1 MALATGF
8 QGKGML
14 KSLWAKFLVLL
25 IAVVA
30 IGLSATFLLR
40 ELMVKD
46 FRVYLEGERE
56 DRAYWVTAALESS
69 YDKYSGWREE
79 SIIEN
84 TVWAMM
90 LGIEMKLFDTDGTL
104 IMDTDMAINTLSP
117 FVKKRVMAIS
127 ERRVKESDSPFS
139 PYALFLG
146 GRQIGTL
153 EVRFLLPQKEKVFI
167 RRSNRFLLIS
177 LLALGGIAVFLSIVF
192 SRKMTRPIKAL
203 TSAAA
208 AIEEGDLRSRVGT
221 SGNDEIGRLSD
232 AFNRMARKLEVQE
245 ALRKKLTSNI
255 AHELRTPI
263 SAIRGEL
270 EGMID
275 GLISA
280 DKETLKSLYAEIG
293 RLKSILNGIEDLS
306 QAEASSLM
314 IRKVHLHLQPFLR
327 NITERFRKASMDKG
341 VSLELSC
348 DDDLAVG
355 ADPDKLSQIIINLLS
370 NALKATEKNGRVWVR
385 AMSGGDKVRIEVGDT
400 GCGIRDSDLP
410 FIFERFYRAS
420 EGGLGIGLTIVK
432 ELAEAHGGK
441 ITAQS
446 SYGKGSVFT
455 LLIPA

>member
-1 MALATGF
+1 
-8 QGKGML
+8 ML